1 MTSNRRLD
9 PAVRTA
15 ELLSVALEVA
25 SARGWRQMT
34 RDCIAV
40 AAGVSPALV
49 SARLGTMDALRRS
62 VMRAAVK
69 QRVVS
74 VVAEGLAV
82 GDAQARKAS
91 DELKRLA
98 ADHLC
103 K

>member
-1 MTSNRRLD
+1 MNKRLD
-9 PAVRTA
+9 PIVRTA
-15 ELLSVALEVA
+15 ELLRVALDVA
-25 SARGWRQMT
+25 EARGWRTMT

-62 VMRAAVK
+62 VMRAAVRG
-69 QRVVS
+69 RVVP

-82 GDAQARKAS
+82 GDAQARKAP
-91 DELKRLA
+91 DDLKRLA

>member
-1 MTSNRRLD
+1 MKRLD
-9 PAVRTA
+9 PVVRTA
-15 ELLSVALEVA
+15 ELLRTAVEVA
-25 SARGWRQMT
+25 SVRGWRAMT
-34 RDCIAV
+34 RECVAV

-62 VMRAAVK
+62 VMRAAIR
-69 QRVVS
+69 QQVVS
-74 VVAEGLAV
+74 IVAEGLAV
-82 GDAQARKAS
+82 GDPHARKAP